1 MAEENETNAVIV
13 SGPLKQ
19 LRRVA
24 TLLCV
29 HVTGHP
35 LIMH

>member
-13 SGPLKQ
+13 SGPRKR

-29 HVTGHP
+29 QV
-35 LIMH
+35 LVIL

>member
-13 SGPLKQ
+13 SGPRKRLKTSGHPPM
-19 LRRVA
+19 RPR
-24 TLLCV
+24 
-29 HVTGHP
+29 TGHP